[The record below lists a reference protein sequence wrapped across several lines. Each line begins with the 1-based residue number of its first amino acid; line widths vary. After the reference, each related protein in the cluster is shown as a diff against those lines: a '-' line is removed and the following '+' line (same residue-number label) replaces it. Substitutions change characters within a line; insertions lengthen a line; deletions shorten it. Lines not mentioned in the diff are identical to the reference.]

1 MWTEILGEDIYR
13 IIDKGYCRLLVE
25 KEEKILRQ
33 GIQGEL
39 LQLFQSN
46 QLYYKGAISKVNFES
61 FFRFFI
67 QIGIDYIERN
77 NKNRKILYTNRKEN
91 LAINIVKAIVKIP
104 MRCLIYEIHEYKKC
118 GKLKG
123 TTAQQEYIYYETA
136 YLQNPEYIRNLCRKY
151 PEMLRLILLRIG
163 QVIEETN
170 EISKYLEEDQSFIE
184 EKILDNKFCKI
195 SKISLGKSDTHH
207 GGHTVAE
214 IEVENG
220 QKIIYRP
227 NDIEKIKYIFRCMIG

>member
-77 NKNRKILYTNRKEN
+77 NKNRKILYTNRTEN
-91 LAINIVKAIVKIP
+91 LAINIVKAVVKIP
-104 MRCLIYEIHEYKKC
+104 CSCLFMKYMSIRNVGNSRGQQLNRNTYIMRRLIY
-118 GKLKG
+118 
-123 TTAQQEYIYYETA
+123 
-136 YLQNPEYIRNLCRKY
+136 
-151 PEMLRLILLRIG
+151 RIP
-163 QVIEETN
+163 N
-170 EISKYLEEDQSFIE
+170 ISKF
-184 EKILDNKFCKI
+184 
-195 SKISLGKSDTHH
+195 
-207 GGHTVAE
+207 
-214 IEVENG
+214 
-220 QKIIYRP
+220 
-227 NDIEKIKYIFRCMIG
+227 M